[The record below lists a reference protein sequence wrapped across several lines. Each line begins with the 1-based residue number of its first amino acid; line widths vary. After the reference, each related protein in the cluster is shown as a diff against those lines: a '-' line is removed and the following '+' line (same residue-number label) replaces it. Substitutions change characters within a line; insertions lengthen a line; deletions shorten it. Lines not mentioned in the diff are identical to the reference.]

1 MEIEVFAGAKLYMA
15 CMARMA
21 KLYMACMAILRTGR
35 TFYHLE
41 IAQQQ
46 FYRAAQK
53 FLTNCHAGP
62 NGSEM
67 VRVLQMRVGWMV
79 AWWKNRRS
87 LAATWMPGPLESRV
101 PSEQILPSCSSA
113 KTSVGARPPGSSQP
127 CTFSLPPVDISKLS
141 RVCICAMIIIYFS

>member
-1 MEIEVFAGAKLYMA
+1 
-15 CMARMA
+15 
-21 KLYMACMAILRTGR
+21 MACMAILRTGR

-67 VRVLQMRVGWMV
+67 VRVLQMRVGWLDGWLM
-79 AWWKNRRS
+79 
-87 LAATWMPGPLESRV
+87 E
-101 PSEQILPSCSSA
+101 EQEKFSCHLDAGSA
-113 KTSVGARPPGSSQP
+113 GEQSAE
-127 CTFSLPPVDISKLS
+127 
-141 RVCICAMIIIYFS
+141 